1 MAITTDPTSPSA
13 GELVALSLTGA
24 TGTARVYDLTAK
36 PSASALELGL
46 LVPALPRSVSA
57 PSSAGD
63 ALRRGLALETFT
75 PDVEGEYSITGYDF
89 REIAGTPSY
98 PGDPAGDVRYQLL
111 ATQTGTVYVGA
122 TTDLPLRTLWGGGA
136 TLRLTICGD
145 TVRGA
150 ELVEPLDEHS
160 RLAAL
165 APGVVAALA
174 ALVGVA
180 VASLGTELIA
190 GTNDLRAK
198 YEAHRV
204 VAPAVHSA
212 ADNTNVVGQDAAYS
226 QLGAFALLNAL
237 RRAYLGHATEDSGHA
252 WHLVEDHSSLP
263 VAPESFDLAS
273 AWLLMADLRERCFEV
288 HRTLTAPA
296 IPASHVGA
304 DAANALTAALPLDT
318 AVALYLSEL
327 AKAAPVAAAGE
338 SDGIMLLCAMVGAV
352 ARKRVTR

>member
-1 MAITTDPTSPSA
+1 MSLVVTPTYPVA
-13 GELVALSLTGA
+13 GESCTLSLTSA
-24 TGTARVYDLTAK
+24 TGTERVYQLTSK
-36 PSASALELGL
+36 PSASALELGFL
-46 LVPALPRSVSA
+46 TTTLDGATPAPT
-57 PSSAGD
+57 SSRQVLDLECQTD
-63 ALRRGLALETFT
+63 AFG
-75 PDVEGEYSITGYDF
+75 PDVAGEYGITAYDF
-89 REIAGTPSY
+89 RHVVGTPSY
-98 PGDPAGDVRYQLL
+98 PGDPAGDVRHELV
-111 ATQTGTVYVGA
+111 ATQTGTVNVGDY
-122 TTDLPLRTLWGGGA
+122 TDLPIRTTWGGGA
-136 TLRLTICGD
+136 TLRLTVCDD
-145 TVRGA
+145 TVVAA
-150 ELVEPLDEHS
+150 ELIDPLDEHS
-160 RLAAL
+160 RVAAL
-165 APGVVAALA
+165 ESGVVAALA

-180 VASLGTELIA
+180 VASVGTELIA

-212 ADNTNVVGQDAAYS
+212 ADNVHPVGQDAAYS
-226 QLGAFALLNAL
+226 QVGAFALLNAL

-327 AKAAPVAAAGE
+327 AKAAPTAAPGE
-338 SDGIMLLCAMVGAV
+338 SDGILLLSAMVGAR
-352 ARKRVTR
+352 ARLQRI